1 MEQKRTWKKFSYM
14 GANFRISSS
23 EYDEVC
29 SEIINQRTILSR
41 YIEKHPVFLE
51 SMVPVTYSI
60 EEDAPD
66 IVKRMH
72 KASLLAGTGPMAAV
86 AGVNAQ
92 IAAEKAVSEGADEAV
107 VENGGDIYL
116 FSRGE
121 VILSL
126 HAGNTFFADKLALRI
141 KPEIMPLA
149 VCSSSSNMGHSRSF
163 GKCDLATAVSVDG
176 ALADAAATQA
186 CNYVK
191 SESDIQSALDRIISI
206 KGIVGI
212 LIIKNDKIGL
222 AGNFPEIV
230 RNSDLNAEK
239 KITKDRLSF

>member
-1 MEQKRTWKKFSYM
+1 MNQKRIWKKFSYR

-23 EYDEVC
+23 EYDAVC
-29 SEIINQRTILSR
+29 SEIITQRTILSR
-41 YIEKHPVFLE
+41 YIDNHPVFLE
-51 SMVPVTYSI
+51 SMVPVPDKL
-60 EEDAPD
+60 EADVPD

-72 KASLLAGTGPMAAV
+72 KASILTGTGPMAAV

-92 IAAEKAVSEGADEAV
+92 IAAEKAVSRGADEAV
-107 VENGGDIYL
+107 VENGGDVYL
-116 FSRGE
+116 FSKRE

-126 HAGNTFFADKLALRI
+126 HAGKTPFADKLALRI
-141 KPEIMPLA
+141 KPETMPIA
-149 VCSSSSNMGHSRSF
+149 VCSSSSSMGHSRSF
-163 GKCDLATAVSVDG
+163 GKCDLATVVSIDG

-191 SESDIQSALDRIISI
+191 SESDIQSALDKIMSI
-206 KGIVGI
+206 EGILGI

-230 RNSDLNAEK
+230 KNADINAEK
-239 KITKDRLSF
+239 KITKDRLSL